1 MTFLASL
8 IGSVGNVRDPMN
20 NEHHVCGQGTRP
32 AGG

>member
-8 IGSVGNVRDPMN
+8 IGSVGKVRDPMN
-20 NEHHVCGQGTRP
+20 NEHHVCRQGTRP